1 MSSFHFLHST
11 GKLVSLEG
19 SPIDSQVVQ
28 QKVVL
33 VVNVAS
39 RCGLTPQYTGLVSL
53 QSKYE
58 AQGFVVLGVPC
69 NQFGRQE
76 PGSEEQIRQ
85 FCDLNFGVNFP
96 LLAKQ
101 HVNGPERSALYQY
114 LIGGGEDIQWN
125 FEKFV
130 LSRQGHVLHR
140 FAPNVDPRDSALIE
154 AIETALIVDV

>member
-1 MSSFHFLHST
+1 MSNFRFLHST
-11 GKLVSLEG
+11 GKLISLEG
-19 SPIDSQVVQ
+19 TPLNSEVVE

-39 RCGLTPQYTGLVSL
+39 RCGLTPQYAGLVSL

-58 AQGFVVLGVPC
+58 EQGFTVLGVPC
-69 NQFGRQE
+69 NQFGKQE
-76 PGSEEQIRQ
+76 PGNADQIRQ

-101 HVNGPERSALYQY
+101 DVNGGNRSSLYQF
-114 LIGGGEDIQWN
+114 LIGEGADIQWN

-130 LSRQGHVLHR
+130 ISRQGNVIHR
-140 FAPNVDPRDSALIE
+140 FTPNIEPSQQVLTDVIEEALG
-154 AIETALIVDV
+154 

>member
-1 MSSFHFLHST
+1 MSSFHFLHSM

-19 SPIDSQVVQ
+19 TPISSEVVQ

-58 AQGFVVLGVPC
+58 KQGFTVLGVPC

-76 PGSEEQIRQ
+76 PGSSDQIRQ

-96 LLAKQ
+96 LLIKQ
-101 HVNGPERSALYQY
+101 DVNGANRSLLYQY
-114 LIGGGEDIQWN
+114 LVGDGEDIQWN
-125 FEKFV
+125 FEKFL
-130 LSRQGHVLHR
+130 LSRQGNVVHR
-140 FAPNVDPRDSALIE
+140 FTPNIEPNHQIMIE
-154 AIETALIVDV
+154 AIENALQ